1 MESQPEDTS
10 QPSVRES
17 KTVTESNTE
26 IEMSKDIP
34 DRVEIEETS
43 EDNSKRKRTFEAW
56 NHFKRVKVEGIQF
69 AECNYCKTRLKA
81 PAGYGT
87 THLHKHYEKVCK
99 KRPRKIDSRQSF
111 LKKTQKV
118 SGEQELGTHIFNQEE
133 ARRELASMVILHDY
147 PLSVVD
153 HIGFR
158 RYSTCLQPCFN
169 MISRNTLKGD
179 ILKIYK
185 DERTKYYNLLG
196 KIKCRIAITTDMWT
210 SSNNKGFMA
219 VTGHFIDDN
228 WTLQN
233 CILRFLYVPAPHT
246 AEVLADT
253 LFEAVMDWNIDR
265 KVSTITVDNC
275 TINDAMINHL
285 LQKLPTRDMPLD
297 GKVLHMRCC
306 AHILNLIVKDGLDI
320 IGSSIERIRDSVIY
334 WTASPSRVEKF
345 EKTARQV
352 PVNCTKK
359 LCLDCKT
366 RWNSTY
372 LMLETAII
380 YKDVVPRLN
389 IREKNYKSLPTE
401 EDWVNAIEICGK
413 LKLFHQVTEMFSGTL
428 YPTSN
433 FYFQKIC
440 DIKVKLD
447 EWVKSPNTV
456 IQDMAL
462 SMLSKYDKYWEVCHI
477 LMGVAVVLD
486 PRYKMSLVEFFFFR
500 KIYHESARFKI
511 DEVRQNCY
519 DLLFDYQSRCCTL
532 NKSSSSIGS
541 LENTMSSD
549 VHSNLNVDDSLDEFE
564 QFVVSKTSGATNL
577 SATSELDMYLE
588 IS

>member
-1 MESQPEDTS
+1 
-10 QPSVRES
+10 
-17 KTVTESNTE
+17 
-26 IEMSKDIP
+26 
-34 DRVEIEETS
+34 
-43 EDNSKRKRTFEAW
+43 
-56 NHFKRVKVEGIQF
+56 
-69 AECNYCKTRLKA
+69 
-81 PAGYGT
+81 
-87 THLHKHYEKVCK
+87 
-99 KRPRKIDSRQSF
+99 
-111 LKKTQKV
+111 
-118 SGEQELGTHIFNQEE
+118 
-133 ARRELASMVILHDY
+133 
-147 PLSVVD
+147 
-153 HIGFR
+153 
-158 RYSTCLQPCFN
+158 

-253 LFEAVMDWNIDR
+253 LVESLMDWNIDR

-275 TINDAMINHL
+275 TTNDAMINHL
-285 LQKLPTRDMPLD
+285 LQKLPTKDMLLD

-306 AHILNLIVKDGLDI
+306 AHILNLIVKDGLDT

-334 WTASPSRVEKF
+334 WTVSPSRVEKF
-345 EKTARQV
+345 EETARQV

-380 YKDVVPRLN
+380 YKDVFPRLN
-389 IREKNYKSLPTE
+389 VREKNYKSLPTE

-447 EWVKSPNTV
+447 EWVKSPNIL

-462 SMLSKYDKYWEVCHI
+462 SMLRKYDKYWEVCHI

-486 PRYKMSLVEFFFFR
+486 PRYKMSLVEFFFR

-532 NKSSSSIGS
+532 NESSSSIGS

-549 VHSNLNVDDSLDEFE
+549 VHSDVNVDDSLDEFE

-588 IS
+588 ESLLPRARDFDILNWWKTNGVKFPTLQKMARDILAIPVSTVASESAFSSSGKLINPHRNRLHHTTVEALMYSRRWLWNEANDTCSTSDGIQTCPSILDEEDDQDDRDSK

>member
-1 MESQPEDTS
+1 
-10 QPSVRES
+10 
-17 KTVTESNTE
+17 
-26 IEMSKDIP
+26 
-34 DRVEIEETS
+34 
-43 EDNSKRKRTFEAW
+43 
-56 NHFKRVKVEGIQF
+56 
-69 AECNYCKTRLKA
+69 
-81 PAGYGT
+81 
-87 THLHKHYEKVCK
+87 
-99 KRPRKIDSRQSF
+99 
-111 LKKTQKV
+111 
-118 SGEQELGTHIFNQEE
+118 
-133 ARRELASMVILHDY
+133 
-147 PLSVVD
+147 
-153 HIGFR
+153 
-158 RYSTCLQPCFN
+158 
-169 MISRNTLKGD
+169 MISRNNLKGD

-210 SSNNKGFMA
+210 SSNNKGFIA
-219 VTGHFIDDN
+219 VTGHFINDN

-246 AEVLADT
+246 TEVLADT
-253 LFEAVMDWNIDR
+253 LVESLMDWNIDR

-275 TINDAMINHL
+275 TTNDAMINHP
-285 LQKLPTRDMPLD
+285 LQKLPTKDMLLD

-345 EKTARQV
+345 EETARQV

-380 YKDVVPRLN
+380 YKDVFPRLN
-389 IREKNYKSLPTE
+389 VREKNYKSLPTE
-401 EDWVNAIEICGK
+401 EDWLNAIEICGK
-413 LKLFHQVTEMFSGTL
+413 LKLFHQ
-428 YPTSN
+428 
-433 FYFQKIC
+433 
-440 DIKVKLD
+440 
-447 EWVKSPNTV
+447 
-456 IQDMAL
+456 
-462 SMLSKYDKYWEVCHI
+462 
-477 LMGVAVVLD
+477 
-486 PRYKMSLVEFFFFR
+486 MSLVEFFFR

-532 NKSSSSIGS
+532 NESSSSIGS

-549 VHSNLNVDDSLDEFE
+549 VHSDVNVDDSLDEFE

-588 IS
+588 ESLLPRARDFDILNWWKTNGVKFPTLQKMARDILAIPVSTVASESAFSSSGKLINPHRNRLHHILWRH